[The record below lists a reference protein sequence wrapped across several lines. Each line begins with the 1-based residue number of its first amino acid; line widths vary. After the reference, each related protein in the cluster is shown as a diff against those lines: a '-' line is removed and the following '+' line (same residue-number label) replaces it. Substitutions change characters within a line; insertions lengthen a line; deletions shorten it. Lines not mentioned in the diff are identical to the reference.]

1 MTKKQKLFERI
12 KNNPKNVK
20 FSELRQLLLD
30 ENFVLDRISGSH
42 HIFKRDDIIFVIP
55 MHKNLVKSVY
65 VKRVIEIIEKP
76 RSKK

>member
-65 VKRVIEIIEKP
+65 VKRVIEIIKKP